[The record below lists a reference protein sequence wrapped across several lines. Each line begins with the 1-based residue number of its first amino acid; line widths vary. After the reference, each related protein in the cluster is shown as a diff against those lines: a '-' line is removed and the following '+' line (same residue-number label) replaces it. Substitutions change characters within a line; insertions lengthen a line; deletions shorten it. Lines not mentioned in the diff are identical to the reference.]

1 MIQEDTV
8 RIYWKK
14 LPEKVPFYE
23 DGKDLAHVL
32 RLRKD
37 FILSDIEYKIVIMEQ
52 KKWVTISQSRGWE
65 S

>member
-23 DGKDLAHVL
+23 DGKDLAHAL

-37 FILSDIEYKIVIMEQ
+37 FILSDIEGTKEVGYHFSV
-52 KKWVTISQSRGWE
+52 
-65 S
+65 